1 MYLLGGNNM
10 ELSYLKTSGRIVVA
24 SVGYQNRRQRRRSL
38 DMGCFSGQ
46 QQIENSLN
54 LIVDLS

>member
-24 SVGYQNRRQRRRSL
+24 SVGYQNRRQRRSL